1 MVGLKFREVMKETAY
16 LLPPKQRTIARFMN
30 LSAGVIESLF
40 GKYKSCKADNPLYGV
55 TPLVLSLCVHTHWED
70 DKKVRKQDIQNALQS
85 VSMANLSAW
94 KGKYLIE
101 NQVVKRK
108 KRSKCE
114 KTFGAFGQPT
124 RRDCK
129 QQ

>member
-1 MVGLKFREVMKETAY
+1 
-16 LLPPKQRTIARFMN
+16 MN

-40 GKYKSCKADNPLYGV
+40 GKYKSCKADNPLYSV

-101 NQVVKRK
+101 NQAFSPKKTSDKPTQRLATRLKRV
-108 KRSKCE
+108 RISYSLSVIGQLVIGQAVSKPI
-114 KTFGAFGQPT
+114 TNNQLT
-124 RRDCK
+124 SN
-129 QQ
+129 Q